1 MNRVEIF
8 EMLPEPI
15 YRGIDKAEI
24 VDRLK
29 ILYTHALESAE
40 QTEDPG
46 MYIEDMQAL
55 AAAIDAI
62 EAIEGR

>member
-40 QTEDPG
+40 QTEAPG